1 MVKFKTLSVTL
12 CILLLALLCIG
23 LAAPAAAF
31 AVPVDNSSILTP
43 PPGQEEEEGPK
54 ETLELTCQYPALKNP
69 AGSIFEY
76 EVQIAYKNGEEPKYF
91 DITADVPDGF
101 YYKIEKSYG
110 GAEIP
115 GLTLDPAKAYT
126 PEKIKVS
133 VVSFVDPGEYPIT
146 LRAFSED
153 LSKSIELKA
162 IVTAVYKLEITTPDG
177 RLNTEATANKE
188 SLFTMIVTNTGTDVL
203 EQIKF
208 SSSIRGAPSGWDIT
222 FDPKEIDTLPV
233 GVERDVKVAI
243 KPPQKTISGDYEIN
257 LSAEPDKK
265 YDVKDDIDVRVTVVT
280 ATIWGWVG
288 VGIVVLV
295 VIGLVVMFLRLGRR

>member
-1 MVKFKTLSVTL
+1 MVKFKTLSLTL
-12 CILLLALLCIG
+12 CILLLTLFCIG

-31 AVPVDNSSILTP
+31 AVPADNSSTFTP
-43 PPGQEEEEGPK
+43 PPSQEEEGPQ
-54 ETLELTCQYPALKNP
+54 ETLEFTCQFPALKNP
-69 AGSIFEY
+69 AGKIFEY
-76 EVQIAYKNGEEPKYF
+76 EVQIAYKGGEEPKYF

-101 YYKIEKSYG
+101 IYQIEKSYG

-115 GLTLDPAKAYT
+115 GLTLDPAKSFT
-126 PEKIKVS
+126 PEKLKVS
-133 VVSFVDPGEYPIT
+133 VLSFVDPGEYTIT
-146 LRAFSED
+146 LRAFSDD
-153 LSKSIELKA
+153 LSENLELKA
-162 IVTAVYKLEITTPDG
+162 IVTAIYDIEITTPDG

-188 SLFTMIVTNTGTDVL
+188 SLFSMIVTNTGTDDL

-208 SSSIRGAPSGWDIT
+208 NSSIRGAPSGWDIT

-233 GVERDVKVAI
+233 GVERDVKVTI

-257 LSAEPDKK
+257 LSAKPDDK
-265 YDVKDDIDVRVTVVT
+265 YDVEDEIDVRVTVVT